1 MCVRAC
7 VRTIAKSTLSSRR
20 EPGSGR
26 VEGVR
31 FRARSGLCVKGAG
44 IARVLNDCVWAPQE
58 RVKDAPSPSV
68 SSSIQ
73 VPKILNT
80 LCTYMQ
86 QSTHGP
92 FLLRAVFLLT
102 QFHRE
107 PVISSLLQK
116 GLPMDRYVH
125 YPLPHCSQRETLQL
139 ACTGGVRLRS
149 MSFYSA
155 STVLSVARLR
165 ACVSAVSGA
174 L

>member
-1 MCVRAC
+1 MRAC
-7 VRTIAKSTLSSRR
+7 VCACVCTIAKSTLSFRR

-31 FRARSGLCVKGAG
+31 FRATSGLCVKGAG
-44 IARVLNDCVWAPQE
+44 IARVLNDCVWALQE
-58 RVKDAPSPSV
+58 RVKDAPSPSFS

-80 LCTYMQ
+80 LYAYMQ
-86 QSTHGP
+86 QSTHRP
-92 FLLRAVFLLT
+92 FLLRAVFLLA
-102 QFHRE
+102 QFHQE

-139 ACTGGVRLRS
+139 ACTGGARMRS
-149 MSFYSA
+149 RSSSA
-155 STVLSVARLR
+155 
-165 ACVSAVSGA
+165 
-174 L
+174 